1 MTFRPHALLAPLFAL
16 VLLSGCSIEL
26 QHGLSEAD
34 ANEIYVLLNKN
45 GINAAKEK
53 EAGDQE
59 AKFTIVVPKGDAAQA
74 AELLKTNSL
83 PRPVEKGL
91 NHFAKGGMVP
101 TATEERAM
109 MLKAMAGE
117 VSNALNQIDG
127 ILEARVIVMVPETND
142 LTQPENKPMPSS
154 SVLVKFRPSED
165 GSPPISSDA
174 VKQFVATAVPEMK
187 PTAVTVVMTPA
198 LPPSAEVSAESRLQD
213 VLGLRMTAAS
223 ASSFRVMVAGAAL
236 LILAMLG
243 LSAWTFMRGGAGG
256 GAAARPARP
265 RARPPEA

>member
-1 MTFRPHALLAPLFAL
+1 MTFRPHALAAPLLAL

-26 QHGLSEAD
+26 QHGLTEAD

-45 GINAAKEK
+45 GINASKQKES
-53 EAGDQE
+53 GDQE
-59 AKFTIVVPKGDAAQA
+59 ARFTIVVPKGDAAQA
-74 AELLKTNSL
+74 AELLKVNSL

-127 ILEARVIVMVPETND
+127 VLEARVIVMVPETND
-142 LTQPENKPMPSS
+142 LTQPENRPMPSA
-154 SVLVKFRPSED
+154 SVLMKYRPGED
-165 GSPPISSDA
+165 GSPPIAPDA
-174 VKQFVATAVPEMK
+174 IKQFVATAVPEMK
-187 PTAVTVVMTPA
+187 PTSVTVVMTA
-198 LPPSAEVSAESRLQD
+198 AQPPSAEVSPESRLQD

-223 ASSFRVMVAGAAL
+223 ASQFRVMVAVASL

-243 LSAWTFMRGGAGG
+243 LSAWTFLRGGSNA
-256 GAAARPARP
+256 AAARPVRSRGRP
-265 RARPPEA
+265 EG

>member
-1 MTFRPHALLAPLFAL
+1 MTFRPHALAAPVLALLFIT
-16 VLLSGCSIEL
+16 GCSIEL

-45 GINAAKEK
+45 GINATKEK
-53 EAGDQE
+53 EAGDQG
-59 AKFTIVVPKGDAAQA
+59 ARFTIVVPKADAAQA

-83 PRPVEKGL
+83 PRPLEKGL

-127 ILEARVIVMVPETND
+127 VLEARVIVMVPETSD
-142 LTQPENKPMPSS
+142 LTQPENKPMPSA
-154 SVLVKFRPSED
+154 SVLVKFRPADD
-165 GSPPISSDA
+165 GSPPISADA

-187 PTAVTVVMTPA
+187 PASVTVVMTAA

-223 ASSFRVMVAGAAL
+223 ASQFRVMVAVASL

-243 LSAWTFMRGGAGG
+243 LSAWTFLRGGSTST
-256 GAAARPARP
+256 AAARPSRP

>member
-1 MTFRPHALLAPLFAL
+1 MTFRPHALVAPVLALL
-16 VLLSGCSIEL
+16 LLSGCSIEL
-26 QHGLSEAD
+26 QHGLTEQD

-45 GINAAKEK
+45 GINAVKEK
-53 EAGDQE
+53 EEGGQE
-59 AKFTIVVPKGDAAQA
+59 VRFTIVVPKGDAAQA
-74 AELLKTNSL
+74 AELLKVNSL

-109 MLKAMAGE
+109 MLKALAGE

-127 ILEARVIVMVPETND
+127 VLEARVIVMIPETND
-142 LTQPENKPMPSS
+142 LTQPENKPLPSA
-154 SVLVKFRPSED
+154 SVLLKFRPRDD
-165 GSPPISSDA
+165 GSPPISTDA
-174 VKQFVATAVPEMK
+174 IKQFVATSVPEMK
-187 PTAVTVVMTPA
+187 PSSVTVVLTPA
-198 LPPSAEVSAESRLQD
+198 TPPSAEVSAESRLQD

-223 ASSFRVMVAGAAL
+223 ASQFRVMVAVASL

-243 LSAWTFMRGGAGG
+243 LSAWTFMRGGSSATT
-256 GAAARPARP
+256 AARPSRP

>member
-1 MTFRPHALLAPLFAL
+1 MIFRPYALVALFAL

-26 QHGLSEAD
+26 QHGLTEQD

-45 GINAAKEK
+45 GINAAKQK
-53 EAGDQE
+53 EGE
-59 AKFTIVVPKGDAAQA
+59 GHEFTIIVPKADAAQA

-109 MLKAMAGE
+109 LLKAMAGE

-127 ILEARVIVMVPETND
+127 VLEARVIVMIPEVND

-154 SVLVKFRPSED
+154 SVLLKYRPNDE
-165 GSPPISSDA
+165 GNPPIGPDA
-174 VKQFVATAVPEMK
+174 IKQFVATAVPEMK
-187 PTAVTVVMTPA
+187 PSAVTVVMTPA
-198 LPPSAEVSAESRLQD
+198 LPPSAEVNAESRLQD

-223 ASSFRVMVAGAAL
+223 AGQFRVMVAVAAL
-236 LILAMLG
+236 LILAMMG
-243 LSAWTFMRGGAGG
+243 LSAWILMRGGASGSS
-256 GAAARPARP
+256 ARPARP
-265 RARPPEA
+265 RGSA